1 MDENNVVLF
10 TDDHGNEI
18 EFEFLDLL
26 EYEGEQYAVLLPTDE
41 DADEVLIMRLVPD
54 EDGQETYVSIED
66 EDVMNAVFDIFKT
79 RFKDEFN
86 FIDD

>member
-1 MDENNVVLF
+1 MDENNIVLF

-66 EDVMNAVFDIFKT
+66 EDVMNAVFDIFKNK
-79 RFKDEFN
+79 FKDEFN
-86 FIDD
+86 FVD

>member
-26 EYEGEQYAVLLPTDE
+26 EYDGEQYAVLLPTQE

-54 EDGQETYVSIED
+54 EDGQETYISVED
-66 EDVMNAVFDIFKT
+66 EDVMNAVFDIFKNK
-79 RFKDEFN
+79 FKDEFN
-86 FIDD
+86 FVD